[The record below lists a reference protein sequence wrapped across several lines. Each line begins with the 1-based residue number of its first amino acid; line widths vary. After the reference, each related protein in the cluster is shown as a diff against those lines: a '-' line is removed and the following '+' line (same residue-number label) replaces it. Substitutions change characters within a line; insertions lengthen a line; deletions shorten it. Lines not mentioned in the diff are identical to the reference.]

1 MLVMVHAG
9 TVKLVDVRC
18 GAAVLG
24 FTVSAEPE
32 GNRRTVYTAH
42 YQLRLIIIAWRGVG
56 AAKSHTTSVCVMH
69 RSLLTTHEMT

>member
-42 YQLRLIIIAWRGVG
+42 YQLSLIIIAWRG
-56 AAKSHTTSVCVMH
+56 M
-69 RSLLTTHEMT
+69 